1 MPPPLL
7 QETGNTFSHL
17 GASRKPWAI
26 TPSVTDCSQSNMHP
40 WCCAQKS
47 DQSERAGR
55 LTGSIFVPG
64 MAANWFQQEAVVR
77 HDQSDVRRRSGSSR
91 RGTRGWWAVKS
102 LKKKNRSCISCWKQE
117 VLKYTKKCKSL
128 FIEWNREMIQSVWYV
143 MNWLKLRL
151 WVKHVK
157 LISLRAC

>member
-1 MPPPLL
+1 MRPL
-7 QETGNTFSHL
+7 E
-17 GASRKPWAI
+17 
-26 TPSVTDCSQSNMHP
+26 VTEE
-40 WCCAQKS
+40 QKS

-102 LKKKNRSCISCWKQE
+102 LKKKKQKLHFMLKAGSVE
-117 VLKYTKKCKSL
+117 VH
-128 FIEWNREMIQSVWYV
+128 EEM
-143 MNWLKLRL
+143 
-151 WVKHVK
+151 
-157 LISLRAC
+157 

>member
-1 MPPPLL
+1 MRPL
-7 QETGNTFSHL
+7 E
-17 GASRKPWAI
+17 
-26 TPSVTDCSQSNMHP
+26 VTEE
-40 WCCAQKS
+40 QKS

-102 LKKKNRSCISCWKQE
+102 LKKKTE
-117 VLKYTKKCKSL
+117 VAFHVESRKC
-128 FIEWNREMIQSVWYV
+128 
-143 MNWLKLRL
+143 
-151 WVKHVK
+151 
-157 LISLRAC
+157 